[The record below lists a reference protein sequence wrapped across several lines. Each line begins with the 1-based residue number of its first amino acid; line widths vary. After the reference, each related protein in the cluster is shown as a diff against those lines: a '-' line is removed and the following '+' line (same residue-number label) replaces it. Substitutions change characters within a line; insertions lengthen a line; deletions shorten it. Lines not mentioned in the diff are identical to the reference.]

1 MIRKKS
7 INMKQIFLPLVLF
20 LAFLMFPACSG
31 NKSPEK
37 GPEAKAKETVARPAP
52 VIGNETS
59 QLLKELEESGDYVN
73 SQQYPSLIKASLVN
87 DAVAGKNLVID
98 LRSQADFASGHI
110 KGAVNKKFGDL
121 PGYFETG
128 IKPFEY
134 EKIILVCG
142 DGQLSSYATS
152 LLRLKG
158 YGNVFAMRWGMSAWN
173 RESANKKWLAN
184 LSGKYESSLDTVTH
198 NKPDASGM
206 PDPGT
211 GSTTGK
217 EISAARFAKLF
228 SDGAD
233 NVFITADEVFK
244 NPSAYYVINLERK
257 DKYNDG
263 HIPGAVRYKPDAT
276 LGVAEE
282 MATIPYNKPVVLYC
296 GTGHNSAF
304 ATAYLRLFGYDART
318 LRYGNNSFM
327 HDRMVNR
334 KAELSWIPFTEADVN
349 NFPVVK

>member
-1 MIRKKS
+1 MKKIYIIIS
-7 INMKQIFLPLVLF
+7 LF
-20 LAFLMFPACSG
+20 SAFLLVPGCSG
-31 NKSPEK
+31 NKTEKKTPDAAVITAVAKPE
-37 GPEAKAKETVARPAP
+37 P
-52 VIGNETS
+52 VIGNETRL
-59 QLLKELEESGDYVN
+59 LLKDLEDGGDYVN

-87 DAVAGKNLVID
+87 EAVAGKNLVID
-98 LRSQADFASGHI
+98 IRPSADFASGHI

-142 DGQLSSYATS
+142 DGQLASYATS

-173 RESANKKWLAN
+173 RESADKKWLAS

-198 NKPDASGM
+198 NKPVALSM
-206 PDPGT
+206 PDLATGT
-211 GSTTGK
+211 ATGK
-217 EISAARFAKLF
+217 EISDARFASLF
-228 SDGAD
+228 SEDAGKA
-233 NVFITADEVFK
+233 FITADEVFK
-244 NPSAYYVINLERK
+244 DPSAYYVINIERK

-276 LGVAEE
+276 LGFTEE
-282 MATIPYNKPVVLYC
+282 MATIPFDKPVVVYC

-327 HDRMVNR
+327 HDRMIS
-334 KAELSWIPFTEADVN
+334 KKSELSWIPFTAADVN